1 MKNILLI
8 TTTFCLPVIFMP
20 AQSRL
25 VTGEYQDF
33 YNWFHTRSQV
43 TEFYRN
49 NATLHIFGDAVKVHT
64 QPKTGSTTVATL
76 GSGHA
81 VINIA
86 YPPEGR
92 IPEGE
97 IKGYPDIWYH
107 IKGVTPE
114 GKSFSGYVFGIYIAK
129 GWRKADL
136 DNDGQQEFIML
147 GVSSQTRKA
156 PSDLNAEIKIL
167 KDGRQLLQTTIPGL
181 CIFEGCDASPLLRV
195 IKNQPLKGHYIIEA
209 SAMTIGCMAGID
221 RAFLYWDGQNLER
234 VYHAE
239 FTTQHVW
246 TNRVFNVKNADTNN
260 IWNCSFQ
267 GIDANN
273 NPVWEC
279 RAPHSVTAQ
288 SATVRA
294 R

>member
-8 TTTFCLPVIFMP
+8 TTTFCLPAIFMP
-20 AQSRL
+20 AQSRF
-25 VTGEYQDF
+25 VTSEHQDF

-49 NATLHIFGDAVKVHT
+49 NATLHIFGEAVKVHA
-64 QPKTGSTTVATL
+64 QPKTSSAVVATL
-76 GSGHA
+76 ELGQA
-81 VINIA
+81 VVNIA
-86 YPPEGR
+86 YPAEGR

-97 IKGYPDIWYH
+97 VRGYPDIWYH

-114 GKSFSGYVFGIYIAK
+114 GKAFSGYVFGIYMAK

-147 GVSSQTRKA
+147 GVASKVRKDPA
-156 PSDLNAEIKIL
+156 DLNADIKIL
-167 KDGRQLLQTTIPGL
+167 KNGQLWVQTAIPDL
-181 CIFEGCDASPLLRV
+181 CVFEGCDASSLLRV

-209 SAMTIGCMAGID
+209 STMTIGCMAGID

-246 TNRVFNVKNADTNN
+246 TNRVFNIKNTESNN
-260 IWNCSFQ
+260 IWSCSFQ

-273 NPVWEC
+273 NPIWEC
-279 RAPHSVTAQ
+279 RAPQNATAQ
-288 SATVRA
+288 SPTVRA
-294 R
+294 K